1 MNKPMPDPAHSPA
14 PPRSAPARLR
24 SPWVRRAL
32 AGVLV
37 AVVALLLFVTYALP
51 GIVRTQAERIVAEK
65 LHRQLTI
72 ARVEIHPF
80 SLGVALFGVHLMEA
94 DGRTVFAAFDNLDVR
109 VSPASLLHLA
119 PVIREV
125 HLGKPYVHIART
137 GPGRYST
144 DDIVATLAALPKGP
158 PAPPDAPPAR
168 FSVNNIQVDGGRFV
182 FDDVPNNTQHDVVE
196 FSLGLPFISSF
207 PSEEEVFVEPHLSAV
222 IDGAPLHLS
231 GEARPFAPTREAALA
246 IDVDNLDLTRY
257 LDYLPSP
264 PPVHLPTGLLDLHLK
279 LNVTLARDQ
288 PPHLA
293 VAGKVVLRSMDIR
306 STQGKPLFKLDKVEL
321 AIDQANVPAGPVAAT
336 LTVNERGRLSVS
348 GDTALSPLH
357 ARLAVAAQ
365 NLDLLPLQPLFA
377 DRVNL
382 RLTRAELAAKGDLVV
397 DQAAGGPLT
406 GNFAGD
412 LALNKVAAVD
422 SVNSNDFINW
432 DALSLRGIQAR
443 LSPLNLHVDEVDLDK
458 LYARVII
465 SPEGRINLQDIVR
478 EKTEAKKSLTDSSA
492 AAPAPKR
499 PAPEPAPAA
508 PAPAS
513 ASASASAATSPS
525 APASGAAPTPAGLP
539 TTRSPAPPVSIG
551 KVVIAGGHVR
561 FSDNFIKPRYGADL
575 LDLAGTVSGLSSD
588 PASRADVDVHGK
600 VNDAPLLIGGHV
612 NPLARDLSL
621 DIKASVHDMELAP
634 LSPYSTKYVGYR
646 IERGKL
652 SFDVAYQLANRQLQ
666 AQNRLVLDQLT
677 FGEKVESPTATSL
690 PVQLAVA
697 LLKDRDGVIDINLPI
712 GGSLDDPEFS
722 VGGVIVRV
730 LVNLITKAVTAPFA
744 LLGNLFGGSSEELSS
759 LDFDPGQDLVTP
771 EREASLKSL
780 AKGMTERPGLKLD
793 ITGWADP
800 VADREALRH
809 RRVDARLRAL
819 KRQDLAAHGAPANP
833 ADVAVTPTEYPALLA
848 RAYKSDVPAKA
859 PSTAAANGTP
869 PAPKGTP
876 TPAEMEQALAAV
888 QQVSDDDLRTLG
900 NRRAQAAKDWLRT
913 IGLVPEERL
922 ALVGSKLGPAGA
934 PDAAAAP
941 NAKSTRVEFG
951 LR

>member
-1 MNKPMPDPAHSPA
+1 
-14 PPRSAPARLR
+14 
-24 SPWVRRAL
+24 VRRAL
-32 AGVLV
+32 AGLLV
-37 AVVALLLFVTYALP
+37 AIVALLLFITYALP
-51 GIVRTQAERIVAEK
+51 GIVRTQAERIVAEN

-94 DGRTVFAAFDNLDVR
+94 DGRTVFAAFDNLEVR

-119 PVIREV
+119 PVIREL

-137 GPGRYST
+137 GAGRYST

-168 FSVNNIQVDGGRFV
+168 FSVNNIQVDGGRFI
-182 FDDVPNNTQHDVVE
+182 FDDVPNNTQHDVTE
-196 FSLGLPFISSF
+196 FSLGLPFLSSF
-207 PSEEEVFVEPHLSAV
+207 ASEEEVFVEPHLSAV

-231 GEARPFAPTREAALA
+231 GEARPFAPTREAAVA
-246 IDVDNLDLTRY
+246 IDIDNLDLTRY

-279 LNVTLARDQ
+279 LNVSLARDQ

-293 VAGKVVLRSMDIR
+293 VAGKVVLRALDVR

-321 AIDQANVPAGPVAAT
+321 AIDHANVPAGPVAAT
-336 LTVNERGRLSVS
+336 LTVNQKGRLSVS

-365 NLDLLPLQPLFA
+365 DLDLLPLQPLFA

-412 LALNKVAAVD
+412 LALNKLAAVD
-422 SVNSNDFINW
+422 SVNANDFINW
-432 DALSLRGIQAR
+432 DALSLHGIQAR
-443 LSPLNLHVDEVDLDK
+443 LSPLNLHVDEVDLAK

-465 SPEGRINLQDIVR
+465 SPQGRINLQDIVR

-492 AAPAPKR
+492 VAAPAPKR
-499 PAPEPAPAA
+499 PAP
-508 PAPAS
+508 AS
-513 ASASASAATSPS
+513 APTPASASAATSSAPPTSAATSASPS
-525 APASGAAPTPAGLP
+525 AQTSAPTSGAAPTPADVAMAP
-539 TTRSPAPPVSIG
+539 SAAPPVSIG
-551 KVVIAGGHVR
+551 KVVIAGGHIR

-575 LDLAGTVSGLSSD
+575 LDLAGTVTGLSSD
-588 PASRADVDVHGK
+588 PASRADIDVHGK

-612 NPLARDLSL
+612 NPLAHDLSF

-722 VGGVIVRV
+722 VGGLIVKV
-730 LVNLITKAVTAPFA
+730 LINLITKAVTAPFA
-744 LLGNLFGGSSEELSS
+744 LLGNLFGGSSEQLSS
-759 LDFDPGQDLVTP
+759 LDFDPGQYLITP

-800 VADREALRH
+800 AIDREALRH

-819 KRQDLAAHGAPANP
+819 KRQDLAAHGTPANP
-833 ADVAVTPTEYPALLA
+833 ADVVVTPAEYPALLA

-859 PSTAAANGTP
+859 PSAATANGAA
-869 PAPKGTP
+869 PAPKGAP

-941 NAKSTRVEFG
+941 TAKSTRVEFG